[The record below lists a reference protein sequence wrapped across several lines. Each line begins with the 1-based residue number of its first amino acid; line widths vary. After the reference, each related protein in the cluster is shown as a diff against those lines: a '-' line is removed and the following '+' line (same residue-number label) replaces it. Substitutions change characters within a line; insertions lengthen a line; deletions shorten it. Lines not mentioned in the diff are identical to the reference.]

1 MPPLLKWS
9 IRTFHESPIAVGL
22 WLVLSLVARAGEPAG
37 EGAEQ
42 KVQPSSEMIITP
54 KHRAFWSFQ
63 PIRQAIAPRVNDSSW
78 AKTPIDEFILAKIE
92 SNGLSPSPR
101 ASRLELIRRVHFDL
115 IGLPPSPTEIEA
127 FVQDNS
133 PNAYERLVD
142 RLLNSPHYGERWG
155 QHWLDVV
162 RYAETEGFEYDRNLP
177 DAWRYRDY
185 VIKSFNE
192 DKPYNRF
199 VIEQLAGD
207 EIANNISIGRNDAA
221 HAGLE
226 KNQQLL
232 APIAA
237 AEPSGGSAQPQ
248 IDSAAAE
255 ARELQIAAGFHRLGP
270 VRRNA
275 GNQDVTSSRNE
286 VLTER
291 TDIIGAAFIGLT
303 VGCARCHDHKF
314 DPIPQK
320 DYYRIQ
326 AFLAATA
333 EHELALASNEEKA
346 AWKART
352 GEINEEIKKLKE
364 KAKGLKGEEAKRLRQ
379 IIEDAEG
386 QLPTLPTVATVKNE
400 ATNRT
405 PIHVLKRGDWNSK
418 GDGVGMRGL
427 GVLLPEGTPELPP
440 DTDSPRSA
448 LARWIADSRH
458 PLTARVM
465 VNRIWLYHFGQGLA
479 KTANDFGKNG
489 DPPSHPELLDYLA
502 RQFLE
507 NGWRMKPLHRLICL
521 SSTYQQSSRSPHVK
535 AATDKDPENRLLWR
549 FRPRRLEAEEI
560 RDAMLAVSGLL
571 NPKAGGP
578 SVIVPVDQELI
589 NFLYKPSQWAVTT
602 DQNEHHRRSI
612 YLMAKRNLRLPFMEA
627 FDQPA
632 SLTSCARRE
641 SSTHA
646 PQALELLNGQTANTL
661 ATAFAER
668 LGREAGSSPAGQID
682 RAYWLAVGRA
692 PSEKERKLAVEFVK
706 TQSLR
711 EFALAVFNLNAFLYV
726 E

>member
-1 MPPLLKWS
+1 ML
-9 IRTFHESPIAVGL
+9 TF
-22 WLVLSLVARAGEPAG
+22 VARAGDSITDG
-37 EGAEQ
+37 VDQ
-42 KVQPSSEMIITP
+42 KSQPQSETVITI

-63 PIRQAIAPRVNDSSW
+63 PIRQATPPSVNDSSW

-101 ASRLELIRRVHFDL
+101 ASKLELIRRAHFDL
-115 IGLPPSPTEIEA
+115 IGLPPSPAEIEA

-192 DKPYNRF
+192 DKPYDRF

-207 EIANNISIGRNDAA
+207 EIANNLTGSRHEEAQ
-221 HAGLE
+221 AGLE
-226 KNQQLL
+226 KNQKLL
-232 APIAA
+232 APIAGIESLNA
-237 AEPSGGSAQPQ
+237 GVDSQIKSESAEV
-248 IDSAAAE
+248 
-255 ARELQIAAGFHRLGP
+255 RELQVAAGFHRLGP

-291 TDIIGAAFIGLT
+291 TDIIGAAFLGLT

-326 AFLAATA
+326 AFLAATD
-333 EHELALASNEEKA
+333 EHELALASNGEKA
-346 AWKART
+346 AWITRT

-364 KAKGLKGEEAKRLRQ
+364 TLKGLKGEEAKRLRQ
-379 IIEDAEG
+379 KIEDAEG

-405 PIHVLKRGDWNSK
+405 AIHVLKRGDWNSK
-418 GDGVGMRGL
+418 GDRVGMRGL
-427 GVLLPEGTPELPP
+427 GVLLPEETPELPP
-440 DTDSPRSA
+440 ETSSPRTA
-448 LARWIADSRH
+448 LARWLADPKH

-465 VNRIWLYHFGQGLA
+465 VNRIWLYHFGQGIV

-502 RQFLE
+502 RQFIE
-507 NGWRMKPLHRLICL
+507 NGWRMKPMHRMICL
-521 SSTYQQSSRSPHVK
+521 SSTYQQSSRPPNMK
-535 AATDKDPENRLLWR
+535 AAMDKDPENRLLWR

-571 NPKAGGP
+571 NPRAGGP
-578 SVIVPVDQELI
+578 SVIVPVDQELV
-589 NFLYKPSQWAVTT
+589 NFLYKPSQWAVTA
-602 DQNEHHRRSI
+602 DKKEHHRRSI
-612 YLMAKRNLRLPFMEA
+612 YLIAKRNLRLPFMEA

-646 PQALELLNGQTANTL
+646 PQALELLNGRTANEL
-661 ATAFAER
+661 AAAFAER
-668 LGREAGSSPAGQID
+668 LAHEAGSSQSEQID
-682 RAYWLAVGRA
+682 RAYWLAMGRA
-692 PSEKERKLAVEFVK
+692 GSEKERSLALEFVK
-706 TQSLR
+706 AQSLR
-711 EFALAVFNLNAFLYV
+711 EFALAIFNLNAFLYV